1 MILKNH
7 HMDRLKC
14 LNCLIYSHSK
24 NNLKSKSK
32 VIQSNEQEAK
42 VMKFVEELEALRNK
56 YAYTVPAFVGVVHS
70 LHGDH
75 KPAKNVKSVSVK
87 TTKAKAQKFKVMID
101 GVETTLQSKKAGA
114 VGKTIEALGFTTY
127 ADYLNDLIK
136 KNKVADFDAL
146 IKKLNGVPVTA

>member
-1 MILKNH
+1 M
-7 HMDRLKC
+7 
-14 LNCLIYSHSK
+14 SK
-24 NNLKSKSK
+24 LLDLLAQQKQLEEQIKSL
-32 VIQSNEQEAK
+32 QSNEQEAK

-56 YAYTVPAFVGVVHS
+56 YGYKVPDFLDVVHS
-70 LHGDH
+70 LHRV
-75 KPAKNVKSVSVK
+75 KTPAKTAQSVSVK
-87 TTKAKAQKFKVMID
+87 TTKAKAPKFKVKID
-101 GVETTLQSKKAGA
+101 GVETILQSKKAGA